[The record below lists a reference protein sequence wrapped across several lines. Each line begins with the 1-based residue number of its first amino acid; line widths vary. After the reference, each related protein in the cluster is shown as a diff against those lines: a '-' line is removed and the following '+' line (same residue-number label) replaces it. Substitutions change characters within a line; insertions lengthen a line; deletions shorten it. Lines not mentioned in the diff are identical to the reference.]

1 MAILSNDALHKENKG
16 NALAIGKEAREA
28 KARNPLVIDSTIG
41 MLFDE
46 QGNFLTFKTVEKIT
60 KELSGKEKYSYG
72 STIGDAGFHEAIY
85 QWIFKE
91 EYENIKKKMFLRAV
105 ATPGGSGAIC
115 NTFSNY
121 LEAGQKVL
129 LPSLMWTNYIQVAR
143 EEHLGYETYCLF
155 DDNGHFNCSDFK
167 KQCEKLALE
176 QHRVLVVINDPCQ
189 NPTGYSMTYEEW
201 TSVIAIINEI
211 ASEQVPVI
219 LLYDMAYCD
228 YDKRGSEYVLKNIC
242 LFTQLN
248 ENALAIMAF
257 SGSKTLGL
265 YGLRIGAQ
273 IAMSCKEEV
282 VKEFLNA
289 NDYSARG
296 KWSGASTLGQNI
308 IKLALTKYRE
318 EFKEELAVARKLLT
332 DRADAFLRE
341 SKLVGL
347 KHYPYD
353 CGFFVTIPCEKPQE
367 MFELLKKKGL
377 YILPLQRGIRLTL
390 SSITLKEVI
399 RAVHMIQESFSNCE

>member
-1 MAILSNDALHKENKG
+1 MAILSEDALHKENKG

-46 QGNFLTFKTVEKIT
+46 QGNFITFKTVEKIT
-60 KELSGKEKYSYG
+60 KELNGKEKYSYG
-72 STIGDAGFHEAIY
+72 STIGDSDFHEAIY

-121 LEAGQKVL
+121 LEASQKVL

-155 DDNGHFNCSDFK
+155 DDNGHFNCVDFK

-176 QHRVLVVINDPCQ
+176 QHRLLVVINDPCQ
-189 NPTGYSMTYEEW
+189 NPTGYSMTHEEW
-201 TSVIAIINEI
+201 GRVIEIINEI
-211 ASEQVPVI
+211 AIQNVPVI

-228 YDKRGSEYVLKNIC
+228 YDKRGSDYVLKNIC

-248 ENALAIMAF
+248 ENALAILAF

-296 KWSGASTLGQNI
+296 KWSGSSTLGQNI
-308 IKLALTKYRE
+308 IKLALTKYKE
-318 EFKEELAVARKLLT
+318 EFKEELAVARKLLV

-341 SKLVGL
+341 SKRVGL

-390 SSITLKEVI
+390 SSITLEEVI
-399 RAVHMIQESFSNCE
+399 RAVHIIQENLSTFE